1 MGYIISIDLYRGAS
15 MKYFDLYFF
24 KTLFNRFFDDEIGL
38 TAAALSYYMVFSF
51 FPLLIM
57 LSIVLGR
64 LGIQS
69 GAGETLLLTIL
80 PDDIVQIAHRY
91 LVFVNSEGSSNI
103 LFASAFFT
111 VYFPVRSVT
120 KLMDGI
126 NRAYDREGQSTA
138 VRRFASV
145 LIFGLIV
152 YGLIIFGIFLIS
164 VGESAITII
173 LRFLGLPVQW
183 AQIWT
188 YAKFIILWSLGS
200 CVVLALH
207 YVSPGEKM
215 KISDMLPGCVISV
228 TVWTVV
234 SMFFSMY
241 VKYIGRYS
249 LLYGSIGAVMIL
261 LYWFYI
267 TAVILLMGAEFSSIL
282 RERKRKF
289 EK

>member
-1 MGYIISIDLYRGAS
+1 

-64 LGIQS
+64 LGIEY
-69 GAGETLLLTIL
+69 GAGESLLLTVL
-80 PDDIVQIAHRY
+80 PDDIVQIAHMY

-111 VYFPVRSVT
+111 IYFPVRSVT

-126 NRAYDREGQSTA
+126 NRAYDREGQSTV

-145 LIFGLIV
+145 LVFGLMV
-152 YGLIIFGIFLIS
+152 YGLIIFGVFLIS
-164 VGESAITII
+164 VGESALTVI
-173 LRFLGLPVQW
+173 LNFLNLPVQW
-183 AQIWT
+183 AQVWS
-188 YAKFIILWSLGS
+188 YAKFIILWCLGLG
-200 CVVLALH
+200 VVLALH
-207 YVSPGEKM
+207 YVSSGEGM
-215 KISDMLPGCVISV
+215 KVRDMLPGCVLSV

-234 SMFFSMY
+234 SMFFSIY
-241 VKYIGRYS
+241 VKYIGQYS

-282 RERKRKF
+282 RDRKQKFRK
-289 EK
+289 